1 MANTSSA
8 INNTISPLQLDPNSN
23 TSSPPPD
30 KTIPIKNRTF
40 FFIFIFYLIQLGP
53 YQELPKKAQEFK

>member
-40 FFIFIFYLIQLGP
+40 FFFFYLIHLDP
-53 YQELPKKAQEFK
+53 YQELPKQAQEFK